1 MIKELTR
8 KEVAQKLVEEVC
20 FDGYVRDSNSKNWI
34 KTKITGIIMIESAI
48 YPFCTEEGVYNYC
61 AIEVPD
67 EYEPYPDDVCPNLK
81 CGDVIISKSDNI
93 NWLVTAID
101 EKKCNIK
108 HIIISGRW
116 IRNDVLFNHYTKL
129 DGTPIGRLKE
139 E

>member
-67 EYEPYPDDVCPNLK
+67 EYEPYPDDVCSDLK
-81 CGDVIISKSDNI
+81 CGDVLKRKN
-93 NWLVTAID
+93 NENEFLVTAVYQ
-101 EKKCNIK
+101 KSFNNA
-108 HIIISGRW
+108 HIFSNGCYLT
-116 IRNDVLFNHYTKL
+116 NKDLFENYTNL